1 MSKYIKKGEKM
12 FEVLKKKENEKL
24 MIVIVM
30 ILTEMFIVLG
40 QILLLSKLNI
50 YLIDYNINKY
60 IIPIITLSTTVIFL
74 IFDYIAI
81 GFFSDKKLKTD

>member
-1 MSKYIKKGEKM
+1 M
-12 FEVLKKKENEKL
+12 FEVLNKKENEKL

>member
-1 MSKYIKKGEKM
+1 M

-50 YLIDYNINKY
+50 YLIDNNINKY
-60 IIPIITLSTTVIFL
+60 VIPIITLSTTVIFL
-74 IFDYIAI
+74 IFDFIAI
-81 GFFSDKKLKTD
+81 GFFSDKTLNGNK

>member
-1 MSKYIKKGEKM
+1 M

-50 YLIDYNINKY
+50 YLIDSNINKY
-60 IIPIITLSTTVIFL
+60 IIPIITLLTTVIFL
-74 IFDYIAI
+74 IFDFIAI
-81 GFFSDKKLKTD
+81 GFFSNKKLNGNQ

>member
-1 MSKYIKKGEKM
+1 M

-40 QILLLSKLNI
+40 QILLLIKLNI
-50 YLIDYNINKY
+50 YLIDNNINKY
-60 IIPIITLSTTVIFL
+60 VIPIITLSTTVIFL
-74 IFDYIAI
+74 IFDFIAI

>member
-1 MSKYIKKGEKM
+1 M

-40 QILLLSKLNI
+40 QIVLLSKLNI
-50 YLIDYNINKY
+50 YLIDNNINKY
-60 IIPIITLSTTVIFL
+60 VIPIITLSTTVIFSYFL
-74 IFDYIAI
+74 FLLLLVFLVI
-81 GFFSDKKLKTD
+81 KN

>member
-1 MSKYIKKGEKM
+1 M

>member
-1 MSKYIKKGEKM
+1 M
-12 FEVLKKKENEKL
+12 FEVLNKKENEKL

-81 GFFSDKKLKTD
+81 GFFTDKTLNGNK